1 MTGMDLTEH
10 ITETL
15 HASAQVAI
23 ATVSV
28 APQVAEAAQLISD
41 CLLAEGKLLIC
52 GNGGSASDAQHFAAE
67 MVNRFEVER
76 PALAAIALTTDGAI
90 LTSIANDYDF
100 DRVFAKQVMALGRAG
115 DILVT
120 FSTSGNS
127 RNVVESIV
135 AAHDRQMRVI
145 ALGGQQGG
153 LVAELLQEDDIRIA
167 VPSERTA
174 RIQEIHGII
183 IHCLCENVDRIILG
197 VE

>member
-15 HASAQVAI
+15 YASAQVAI
-23 ATVSV
+23 ATVSM

-115 DILVT
+115 DILVA

-135 AAHDRQMRVI
+135 AAHDREMRVI

>member
-15 HASAQVAI
+15 YASAQVAI

-76 PALAAIALTTDGAI
+76 PALAAVALTTDGAI

-115 DILVT
+115 DILVA

-135 AAHDRQMRVI
+135 AAHDREMRVI

>member
-15 HASAQVAI
+15 YASAQVAI

-115 DILVT
+115 DILIA

-135 AAHDRQMRVI
+135 AAHDREMRVI

>member
-1 MTGMDLTEH
+1 MNLTEH

-23 ATVSV
+23 ATTSV
-28 APQVAEAAQLISD
+28 APYVAEAAQLISER
-41 CLLAEGKLLIC
+41 LLAEGKLLIC

-67 MVNRFEVER
+67 LVNRFEVER

-90 LTSIANDYDF
+90 LTSVANDYDF

-115 DILVT
+115 DLLVT

-127 RNVVESIV
+127 RNVVEAIA
-135 AAHDRQMRVI
+135 AAHDREMQVI

-153 LVAELLQEDDIRIA
+153 LVAELLQQDDIRIA

-174 RIQEIHGII
+174 RIQEVHGII
-183 IHCLCENVDRIILG
+183 IHCLCENIDRIILG

>member
-15 HASAQVAI
+15 YASAQVAI
-23 ATVSV
+23 AAVSV
-28 APQVAEAAQLISD
+28 APQIAEAAQLISD

-100 DRVFAKQVMALGRAG
+100 DRVFAKQIMALGRAG

-135 AAHDRQMRVI
+135 AAHDREMRVI

-153 LVAELLQEDDIRIA
+153 LVAELLQQDDIRIA

-174 RIQEIHGII
+174 RSQEIHGII

>member
-1 MTGMDLTEH
+1 MDLTEH

-23 ATVSV
+23 ATASV

-115 DILVT
+115 DILIA

-135 AAHDRQMRVI
+135 AAHDREMRVI

>member
-15 HASAQVAI
+15 YASAQVSI
-23 ATVSV
+23 AAVSV
-28 APQVAEAAQLISD
+28 APQIAEAAQLISD